1 MLLDNGYSNVFE
13 MTGGFDA
20 WTKAGYPVVSNIAY
34 PAGLFTTVTGPLT
47 LTSDETGD
55 TPIPYGSVITHW
67 RNGITEVTSAVN
79 QRILLA
85 KDSEAA
91 TVTTVTGEVK
101 PVTWIYKLP
110 QGTTVVTNSEP
121 GVTKM
126 MLDGNVILTII
137 SKGENFTP

>member
-1 MLLDNGYSNVFE
+1 MLLDNGYNNVFE

-20 WTKAGYPVVSNIAY
+20 WTKAGYPVVSNIVY
-34 PAGLFTTVTGPLT
+34 PTGLFTKVTGPFT

-55 TPIPYGSVITHW
+55 TPIPSGSVITHW
-67 RNGITEVTSAVN
+67 KNGITEVPSADN

-85 KDSEAA
+85 KDSEAE
-91 TVTTVTGEVK
+91 TVTTATGEVK

-110 QGTTVVTNSEP
+110 QGTTAIPNAEP

-126 MLDGNVILTII
+126 MLDGQVILTII